1 MMRWLFVA
9 TLAALLAGCLP
20 ALQEVLPASAPPVQ
34 AGDAVGRQE
43 ENAAATA
50 APSAP
55 NVAAPGSVDASG
67 ETVAANDDE
76 VATGENDEAAETAG
90 EPVDAETLEDNAALA
105 GGDQAAPD
113 DAGVSVPADE
123 VTFDFPVVENEKVR
137 YFLDYYTGRG
147 RSAFRRWLA
156 RSSRYLPRM
165 RQIFAEEGLP
175 RDLAYLAMIESGFND
190 RAYSWARAVGPWQ
203 FIDSTGR
210 LMGLKSDWWRDERRD
225 FEKSTEAA
233 ARFLKT
239 LHDRFD
245 GDWYLAVAS
254 YNAGPGKLMAAT
266 RKYDSHDFW
275 QLSRGK
281 YLQTE
286 TKNYVPKLLAAM
298 LIAKEP
304 GKYGFT
310 DIDYAEPLEYDI
322 VTVPSATDLEIVA
335 RLCGV
340 DYDQIKLLN
349 PELKRW
355 CTPPG
360 EKDYQLRIPAGS
372 RDQFLAGYADIPAD
386 RRANYKHYRIKR
398 GDTLLALAKHYGIR
412 VDDIIALNRIKNPR
426 ILTIGTDLVLPLS
439 KNFTRQAV
447 EELKDDYVRTRR
459 RTYKVRNGDNLW
471 KISRRFD
478 VSEKQLR
485 VWNRLGWSNV
495 IRPGQTLIVSAKEAR
510 RARSV
515 HPAAR
520 SKAGPTQKIVYK
532 VRPGDTLWGIGRQ
545 FDVAASQIQS
555 WNNLSSDHVL
565 HPGQTLTLHV
575 PATDNQG

>member
-1 MMRWLFVA
+1 MIRWMFA
-9 TLAALLAGCLP
+9 AALAVLLAGCMPIFQAP
-20 ALQEVLPASAPPVQ
+20 AGPTVQSLQDPVPASQNEIAP
-34 AGDAVGRQE
+34 
-43 ENAAATA
+43 AAATA
-50 APSAP
+50 VPAA
-55 NVAAPGSVDASG
+55 VQAAP
-67 ETVAANDDE
+67 E
-76 VATGENDEAAETAG
+76 VADNPTEATAAEGEDATATEASDG
-90 EPVDAETLEDNAALA
+90 PVDAETLEDNAALTGA
-105 GGDQAAPD
+105 DQAAPD
-113 DAGVSVPADE
+113 EAGVSVPAEE
-123 VTFDFPVVENEKVR
+123 VTFDLPVVENAKVR
-137 YFLDYYTGRG
+137 YFLDYYSGPG
-147 RSAFRRWLA
+147 RSAFSRWLA

-165 RQIFAEEGLP
+165 REIFAKEGLP
-175 RDLAYLAMIESGFND
+175 QDLAYLAMIESGFND
-190 RAYSWARAVGPWQ
+190 RAFSWARAVGPWQ

-233 ARFLKT
+233 ARFLKD

-254 YNAGPGKLMAAT
+254 YNAGPGKLMRAM

-281 YLQTE
+281 YLQAE

-304 GKYGFT
+304 QKYGFT
-310 DIDYAEPLEYDI
+310 DIDYAEPLAYET

-340 DYDQIKLLN
+340 DYEQIKLLN

-372 RDQFLAGYADIPAD
+372 RKHFLVGYATLPAD
-386 RRANYKHYRIKR
+386 QRANYKHHRIKR

-412 VDDIIALNRIKNPR
+412 VDDIITLNRIKNPR
-426 ILTIGTDLVLPLS
+426 VLTVGTDLVLPLS
-439 KNFTRQAV
+439 KNFTRLPV
-447 EELKDDYVRTRR
+447 EELKADYVRTRR
-459 RTYKVRNGDNLW
+459 QTYRVRNGDNLW
-471 KISRRFD
+471 KIARRFD

-495 IRPGQTLIVSAKEAR
+495 IRPGQTLLVSAKAAR
-510 RARSV
+510 RTRPV
-515 HPAAR
+515 HTAAR
-520 SKAGPTQKIVYK
+520 AKSAPSRKVVYK

-545 FDVAASQIQS
+545 FDVAASQIQD
-555 WNNLSSDHVL
+555 WNNLSADHVL
-565 HPGQTLTLHV
+565 HPGQTLTLLV